1 MRIGI
6 DARFFGPQESGL
18 GRYVERLITHI
29 ARLDTSNEYVVFLRS
44 SGWDHWEPPNSRWS
58 KVRAD
63 FRWYTFDEQRRF
75 PEVIRAAKVDLMHF
89 PHFNVPV
96 RYQDPFVVT
105 IHDLTL
111 HRYPTA
117 RASTLGPLFY
127 WIKYLAYRFVI
138 TRAVKKAQAIICVS
152 EYTKQDII
160 RQFKIPQDR
169 LQVTYEAVDPLP
181 PAVDWSALAKRGIRK
196 PYLLYVGNSYPH
208 KNLEHLVRAWHTGR
222 ADHEAQLVLV
232 GKRDYFSRR
241 LEQFAQ
247 QQTVQN
253 VYWFGFAND
262 SELSALYENAQAYFF
277 PSLYEGFGL
286 PGLEAMQAGI
296 PVYAA
301 RASCLPE
308 IYGPAAEYFDP
319 NSVSDIRQSI
329 DRALHDT
336 LERSR
341 LIAAGKERITRFS
354 WSDMARQT
362 LEVYEST
369 GGKSNTTQRR

>member
-29 ARLDTSNEYVVFLRS
+29 ARLDTTNEYVVFLRS
-44 SGWDHWEPPNSRWS
+44 SGWDHWDPPNARWS

-63 FRWYTFDEQRRF
+63 FRWYSFDEQRRF

-96 RYQDPFVVT
+96 RYRQPFVVT

-138 TRAVKKAQAIICVS
+138 TRAVRNAQRIICVS
-152 EYTKQDII
+152 EYTKHDLI
-160 RQFKIPQDR
+160 RQFGIPENR
-169 LQVTYEAVDPLP
+169 LRVTYEAVDPLP
-181 PAVDWSALAKRGIRK
+181 PAVDWSVLAEKGIHR

-208 KNLEHLVRAWHTGR
+208 KNLELLLQAWHAGK
-222 ADHEAQLVLV
+222 ADQEAQFVLV

-241 LEQFAQ
+241 LEQFAKQ
-247 QQTVQN
+247 QDINQVH
-253 VYWFGFAND
+253 WFGFATD
-262 SELSALYENAQAYFF
+262 AELSGLYEHAQAYFF

-301 RASCLPE
+301 QASCLPE
-308 IYGPAAEYFDP
+308 IYGPAAGYFNP
-319 NSVSDIRQSI
+319 NSVDEIRQSI

-362 LEVYEST
+362 LEVYESI
-369 GGKSNTTQRR
+369 GGKSNSKH